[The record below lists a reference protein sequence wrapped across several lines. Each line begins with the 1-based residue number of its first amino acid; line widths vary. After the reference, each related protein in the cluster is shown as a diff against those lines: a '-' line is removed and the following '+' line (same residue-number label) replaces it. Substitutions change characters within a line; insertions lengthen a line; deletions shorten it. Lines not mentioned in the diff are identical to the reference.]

1 MPYPKSYAVY
11 NLLHSQRYTI
21 QLITLF
27 LKLFHY
33 FLMETTCSCFSQLHW
48 GFLPWALTSSS
59 FCILSITMSHYLDN
73 GPHFCSL
80 SHIMES
86 HAFKFSLKIS
96 SSQIY
101 ISNHRF
107 FPEVH
112 IPISNIEADVFIGG
126 LTRVLC
132 STDPTLIYGTLNP
145 PSPHVNQ
152 GHHHSASCTGR
163 ET

>member
-1 MPYPKSYAVY
+1 MLLFQPASLGVSSLSF
-11 NLLHSQRYTI
+11 NVFIILHSQYHDVSLLR
-21 QLITLF
+21 Q
-27 LKLFHY
+27 
-33 FLMETTCSCFSQLHW
+33 W
-48 GFLPWALTSSS
+48 TS
-59 FCILSITMSHYLDN
+59 
-73 GPHFCSL
+73 FCSL

-163 ET
+163 ETQRLSCIPSLSHPLLLIHQPLLLFLQNIF